1 MYSLKI
7 LDISLTFSE
16 LKEDKS
22 ISFKD
27 WHLKNIFD
35 IYFTFLVFNEDKLIF
50 SNDSQER
57 NILDI
62 FLTYCE
68 LNGGKKFISV
78 KDVILGTYLTYSI
91 FYFQEMKVYIFCL
104 KNYIKEHIAKVVWLV
119 INNSYFHRFLY
130 PY

>member
-7 LDISLTFSE
+7 LDISLTFSV
-16 LKEDKS
+16 LNEDKS

-35 IYFTFLVFNEDKLIF
+35 IYLTFVIFKEDKLIF

-68 LNGGKKFISV
+68 LNEGKKFISV
-78 KDVILGTYLTYSI
+78 KDVHPWNIFDIFNILFSGNEGI
-91 FYFQEMKVYIFCL
+91 YILL
-104 KNYIKEHIAKVVWLV
+104 KELHY
-119 INNSYFHRFLY
+119 
-130 PY
+130 